1 MRRKCFF
8 FDGVSK
14 FLKAESKKG
23 AKKGGNSSGRDTSL
37 LSGGLEAWK
46 LVPLLVHLTFSL
58 GSDGRV
64 LPATSAFM
72 EARGVHSSTITNISD
87 VISSACVTCIEMH
100 KALDAKSMRYED
112 HHRVL
117 YLISVA
123 KYHHIR
129 LQVLKT
135 VCWMLR
141 KKERTTPSVIN
152 ELFKNGVKGNKHHL
166 MFHLLLAK
174 LELGC
179 DLIAVD
185 SEMSEQSHKPFV
197 KDAFNNSSKRLSSR
211 LKEMMQYVMKKK
223 LIAYLKDLLTQLEGT
238 GVAHVAPALPDQIE
252 VEYKVDESY
261 RLYFYTYSNVF

>member
-1 MRRKCFF
+1 MGC
-8 FDGVSK
+8 GI
-14 FLKAESKKG
+14 
-23 AKKGGNSSGRDTSL
+23 
-37 LSGGLEAWK
+37 EAWK
-46 LVPLLVHLTFSL
+46 LVPLLVHFTFSL
-58 GSDGRV
+58 GSVGAV
-64 LPATSAFM
+64 VPNAATFM
-72 EARGVHSSTITNISD
+72 ERLGVNSSSDIANISD
-87 VISSACVTCIEMH
+87 VVSSACASCIEMH
-100 KALDAKSMRYED
+100 KALDAKSMNYED

-261 RLYFYTYSNVF
+261 RLYFFTYSNVFLILNRYFMIYIKA